1 MAVYLNAR
9 IPTQS
14 TRHIEKQENM
24 PQSKKHNQS
33 PETYLKEVYEL
44 PDKKFKIIVIKILSE
59 FKKMIQNKMRLSTK
73 QIENVKKKN
82 DKAKILKLKKTKSE
96 FLNSPKRFKY
106 RVVQAKESA
115 KSKTGNLK
123 LSSEK
128 SNKKKKELNRMKKA

>member
-128 SNKKKKELNRMKKA
+128 SNKKKKKN